1 MITELDLLC
10 CIVKR
15 KGIRMEK
22 RRVIGLILVLTILI
36 VSAGCSQDTSDPVLE
51 VAIEMAYAD
60 FSLMKL
66 AISGSEYIEMTEK
79 HLINP
84 EMYYQKTVFGFD
96 GVMYNANTIKEFDEQ
111 EIASAKEAL
120 IKVSKELEASSPE
133 EMESIFVSEV
143 IDDINFSF
151 KYVIARIE
159 GDIWGRKAYFFKKYT
174 FVEDDDKWRV
184 LTAKDYIDFIEEPRD
199 PNMMKLYL
207 EYDGKL
213 IEYSREIELAE

>member
-133 EMESIFVSEV
+133 EMESIFVSV
-143 IDDINFSF
+143 
-151 KYVIARIE
+151 RIE